1 MPISGVDSLFPLAD
15 ARARAAARPFI
26 DDLRLRPDP
35 RATNAAIA
43 VETVAQYYE
52 NFGQNWER
60 AAMIKARHVASDLA
74 AGAALLGLSDFI

>member
-1 MPISGVDSLFPLAD
+1 MPEHG
-15 ARARAAARPFI
+15 RRPGLLSTI
-26 DDLRLRPDP
+26 CGLRPDP